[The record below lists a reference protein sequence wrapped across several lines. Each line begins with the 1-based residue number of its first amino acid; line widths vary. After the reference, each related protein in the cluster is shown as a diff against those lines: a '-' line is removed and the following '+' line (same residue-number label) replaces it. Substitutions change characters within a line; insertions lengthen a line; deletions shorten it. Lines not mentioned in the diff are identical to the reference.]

1 MININSRVLFYIIF
15 CMLTGGT
22 AHSSQPVAIGSPI
35 FCYFT
40 KNKVLID
47 SEQNPNEW
55 VTCNRG
61 SSIRYKIGKKTYDR
75 HYVECMYDADWLY
88 LSIETDYRPDF
99 GKRISPYFLGSICS
113 TNLNKKSFQAK
124 EAKAPID
131 YFSLK
136 VLSDNNTVINVSILS
151 DGTAYSWPFSAIPSK
166 SNVLDYVRGEYDISF
181 AVISFNYANGSIEWH
196 SEIKIPLKKLQPLGR
211 KITFEISGA
220 KCKMD
225 FYPNKQSITRSFDE
239 L

>member
-1 MININSRVLFYIIF
+1 
-15 CMLTGGT
+15 MLAGCTE
-22 AHSSQPVAIGSPI
+22 HSSQPIPIGTPI
-35 FCYFT
+35 ACYFT

-55 VTCNRG
+55 VACNRG
-61 SSIRYKIGKKTYDR
+61 SSIRYKIGEKTYDR
-75 HYVECMYDADWLY
+75 HYIECMYDADWLY
-88 LSIETDYRPDF
+88 LSIETYYRPDF
-99 GKRISPYFLGSICS
+99 GVKRSPYLNLLEINCS
-113 TNLNKKSFQAK
+113 TNINKRPIRIK
-124 EAKAPID
+124 ENKEPID
-131 YFSLK
+131 LFPL
-136 VLSDNNTVINVSILS
+136 VILSDKKGMLYVSILS
-151 DGTAYSWPFSAIPSK
+151 DGTAYSWPFSSIPSK
-166 SNVLDYVRGEYDISF
+166 SNVLDYVRSEYGISV